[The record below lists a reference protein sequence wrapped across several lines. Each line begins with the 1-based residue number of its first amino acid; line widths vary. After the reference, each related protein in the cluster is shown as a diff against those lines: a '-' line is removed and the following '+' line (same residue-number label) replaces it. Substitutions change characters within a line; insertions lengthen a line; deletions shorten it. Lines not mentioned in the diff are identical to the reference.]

1 MSYREL
7 LTQRDGHLFLEDV
20 AVAELARRFG
30 TPLYAYARSGLVER
44 ADRLRAAF
52 GDTPTL
58 VAYSVKANMNL
69 AVIRTFLDRG
79 CGVDVTSAGE
89 LARALHAGADPHK
102 IVYSG
107 VGKRPDE
114 MDRALAAGIRMF
126 NVESLEEL
134 EALDQR
140 AGATGTRAPISF
152 RLNPDVDPKTHP
164 YIATGLRSSKFGIP
178 IESATDAYARAK
190 ALPNI
195 DVVGVDCHIG
205 SQLCELGP
213 IQDALLRIKEAVLTL
228 RREGCNVE
236 LIDVGGG
243 LGVEYSGSD
252 RPPSPEAYAETVR
265 EVVGGLDATLV
276 CEPGRSLT
284 AEAGIFL
291 TRVLYRKENGD
302 HRFVIVDGGMNDQLR
317 PMLYAAEPRIETD
330 PARPGARVPVN
341 VVGPVCE
348 STDQLAKDRP
358 LPPLERGDLLVL
370 RDAGAYG
377 FSMSSNYNG
386 RPLTAEVMVEADR
399 AELVRRRQTVEET
412 WSGEAIP
419 EFES

>member
-1 MSYREL
+1 M
-7 LTQRDGHLFLEDV
+7 H
-20 AVAELARRFG
+20 
-30 TPLYAYARSGLVER
+30 
-44 ADRLRAAF
+44 
-52 GDTPTL
+52 
-58 VAYSVKANMNL
+58 L

-213 IQDALLRIKEAVLTL
+213 IRDALLRIKEAVLTL

-358 LPPLERGDLLVL
+358 LPPLERGDLLVH

-377 FSMSSNYNG
+377 FSMSS
-386 RPLTAEVMVEADR
+386 D
-399 AELVRRRQTVEET
+399 
-412 WSGEAIP
+412 
-419 EFES
+419 